1 VEFELTSR
9 ALGFWLLPE
18 AAGCSRKH
26 WMFLI
31 SSANSFFF
39 FNSKLFFLVL
49 ILLTCFFYLLLSLDQ
64 PIADFFLGGREHSSL
79 YFIYIYVFF

>member
-1 VEFELTSR
+1 LQSG
-9 ALGFWLLPE
+9 ALDVLDLL
-18 AAGCSRKH
+18 CK
-26 WMFLI
+26 FF
-31 SSANSFFF
+31 FFF

-79 YFIYIYVFF
+79 YFIYIYMYFFETGSSYVAQAGLEFAR